1 MRDVIDPV
9 NTFNNFVRN
18 WSQIFVFAVVGGL
31 LGLAISYALPPKY
44 EAEAIFSASIDF
56 TQINFDKLV
65 GNYGEPVVWTQ
76 YEEDLALQVVERMLL
91 KQFNPV
97 LRFAR
102 TLDPTL
108 EVPDFRN
115 SKQIERYLSM
125 WYLRYRHADPDIA
138 REIVN
143 FWAEKGYEALVA
155 AKETGQAES
164 FVIVDL
170 VSQAEQPQTPMYQ
183 NRGTLILAG
192 TLIGFLAG
200 IIWVD
205 FRYRNLKKREK
216 GA

>member
-1 MRDVIDPV
+1 MRDVLDPV
-9 NTFNNFVRN
+9 KTFNNFVRN
-18 WSQIFVFAVVGGL
+18 WWKTVISVVIGGL
-31 LGLAISYALPPKY
+31 LGFAISYILPPTY

-56 TQINFDKLV
+56 TQINFDNLV

-91 KQFNPV
+91 KQFNPA

-108 EVPDFRN
+108 EVSEFRN

-125 WYLRYRHADPDIA
+125 WYLRYRHTDPEIA
-138 REIVN
+138 QAIVN
-143 FWAEKGYEALVA
+143 FWAEKGYEALVS
-155 AKETGQAES
+155 AKEAGHAES

-170 VSQAEQPQTPMYQ
+170 VSKAEKPQTPLYQ
-183 NRGTLILAG
+183 HRGTLILAG

-200 IIWVD
+200 VVWVD
-205 FRYRNLKKREK
+205 FRYRYLSKREK
-216 GA
+216 EA

>member
-1 MRDVIDPV
+1 MRDVLDPV
-9 NTFNNFVRN
+9 NTFNNFIKN
-18 WSQIFVFAVVGGL
+18 WWKIIVFAVVGGV

-56 TQINFDKLV
+56 TQINFENLV
-65 GNYGEPVVWTQ
+65 DNYGNPVVWTQ

-102 TLDPTL
+102 TLYPSL
-108 EVPDFRN
+108 EVSEFRN
-115 SKQIERYLSM
+115 NTQIERYLSM

-138 REIVN
+138 QAIVN
-143 FWAEKGYEALVA
+143 FWAEKGYEALIT

-170 VSQAEQPQTPMYQ
+170 VSEADKPLKPMYQ

-205 FRYRNLKKREK
+205 FRYRSLKEREK